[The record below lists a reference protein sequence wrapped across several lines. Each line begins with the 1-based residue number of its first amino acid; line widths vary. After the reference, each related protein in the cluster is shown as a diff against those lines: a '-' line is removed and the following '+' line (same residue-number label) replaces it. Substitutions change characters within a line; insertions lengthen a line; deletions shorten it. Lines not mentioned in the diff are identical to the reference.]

1 MSMIVKHAIA
11 SGLVL
16 TLCVVF
22 FIQSL
27 NLPATAA
34 RLPQILI
41 VLITILGLM
50 MFFEAFKKHKETNR
64 VNEGKEETEK
74 VNVIRVL
81 VFVAL
86 IALYIFLM
94 EIIGYFILTPLFTF
108 AALIYFKATN
118 VVVAII
124 LAVGF
129 TAFIYGL
136 FSMFL
141 NVPIPAGI
149 FF

>member
-1 MSMIVKHAIA
+1 MSSIVKHSIT

-16 TLCVVF
+16 ILCVVF

-27 NLPATAA
+27 NYPISAA

-41 VLITILGLM
+41 ILIAILSILM
-50 MFFEAFKKHKETNR
+50 LIEAIKKRNETSAENKG
-64 VNEGKEETEK
+64 EEETGK
-74 VNVIRVL
+74 VNIMRVSI
-81 VFVAL
+81 FVAM

-94 EIIGYFILTPLFTF
+94 DVIGYFILTPLFVF
-108 AALIYFKATN
+108 ASMMFLKATN
-118 VVVAII
+118 IRMAIF

-129 TAFIYGL
+129 TAFIYVL

-141 NVPIPAGI
+141 HVPVPKGI